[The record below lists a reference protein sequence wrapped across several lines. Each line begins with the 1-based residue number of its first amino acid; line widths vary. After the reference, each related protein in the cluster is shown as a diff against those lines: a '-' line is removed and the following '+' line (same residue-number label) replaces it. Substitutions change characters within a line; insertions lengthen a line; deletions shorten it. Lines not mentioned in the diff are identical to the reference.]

1 MWRFAAFLRPLWK
14 SKEESLGFGL
24 FGQKKRFE
32 DITPGILWQAFFTLL
47 RYFIDEMINQLI
59 VNISSGWLIHNDL
72 YSKLQT
78 ARPCILGEW
87 QYCDERGLAFAAES
101 DVDRR
106 STTYAKTS
114 GADESGYWGVSVS
127 SDLILLF
134 SWSFYLFK
142 TKEKRRKMVMSWMW

>member
-1 MWRFAAFLRPLWK
+1 MT
-14 SKEESLGFGL
+14 S
-24 FGQKKRFE
+24 
-32 DITPGILWQAFFTLL
+32 IFTLL

-72 YSKLQT
+72 YSKFQT

-114 GADESGYWGVSVS
+114 GADESGY
-127 SDLILLF
+127 
-134 SWSFYLFK
+134 
-142 TKEKRRKMVMSWMW
+142 